1 MISKKRKTARDIGL
15 KLQKLRKQEKWSQ
28 TEMASRLGLTSSGYY
43 KNETGENS
51 PSIETLQR
59 LWEDFGISLDWLFFD
74 EEPRYRKD
82 RKVREKELEQAA
94 AELKRQLEAE
104 RGKTGK
110 GAQGTAGDFEVKP
123 EMWELLEAMARVP
136 MLYHNIMY
144 HFQKFK
150 VENKELLESPP
161 PPDQS

>member
-1 MISKKRKTARDIGL
+1 
-15 KLQKLRKQEKWSQ
+15 
-28 TEMASRLGLTSSGYY
+28 MASRLGLTSSGYY

-51 PSIETLQR
+51 LSIVTLHR
-59 LWEDFGISLDWLFFD
+59 LWEHFGISLDWLFFD
-74 EEPRYRKD
+74 EEPKYRKD

-104 RGKTGK
+104 RSKKK
-110 GAQGTAGDFEVKP
+110 GVQGTAGDFEVKP

-136 MLYHNIMY
+136 MLYHNMMY

-150 VENKELLESPP
+150 VENKELFGSPP